1 MKPFRTEVGEKWETQ
16 KRKQQLGS
24 VEEKPLGQ
32 KSEQTEREGKVVNM
46 ETQKGMFLG
55 IHKLERK
62 INCNQKPL

>member
-46 ETQKGMFLG
+46 ET
-55 IHKLERK
+55 
-62 INCNQKPL
+62 